1 MPRLFFLSS
10 PRLATPACTAMD
22 LFSALLAIEPGLVL
36 TEEEPGSGGR
46 GSIEDEALASYAA
59 TRACARSGYG
69 MAGWARTARSY
80 RYLET
85 EREFLAELRRMADAR
100 KLQPRDVAGLAA
112 LESAKRAYDE
122 LFSLPLARIND
133 PAFSKKLEAVEEL
146 QFALAAEACARYPGL
161 SGYSGYF
168 RDIRALLRERRAKMA
183 ESLLAALGRSRE
195 DAAVI
200 AGAAERGRLEAAAA
214 KTAAAMGYVVESLWK

>member
-10 PRLATPACTAMD
+10 PRIATSACTAMD

-36 TEEEPGSGGR
+36 TEDAPGSGGE

-69 MAGWARTARSY
+69 MAGWTEAARAN

-85 EREFLAELRRMADAR
+85 DREFLSELKRLAEARM
-100 KLQPRDVAGLAA
+100 LQPRDIAALAA

-122 LFSLPLARIND
+122 LFSLPLAKLNA
-133 PAFSKKLEAVEEL
+133 PSFSRKLEAVEDL
-146 QFALAAEACARYPGL
+146 QFALASGACARYSGL
-161 SGYSGYF
+161 SGYSAYF
-168 RDIRALLRERRAKMA
+168 ADIRALLGKRRSAMA
-183 ESLLAALGRSRE
+183 ETVLSALGRSRE
-195 DAAVI
+195 DAVVI
-200 AGAAERGRLEAAAA
+200 AGAAERGRLEAAAS
-214 KTAAAMGYVVESLWK
+214 KTAAAMGYAVESLWK